1 MNFKPEQRLAKLRPR
16 ATRLFLPT
24 LVLGLTVASLAYFE
38 NRELEE
44 LQTLALHI
52 SAAVILFF
60 AWMLPV
66 VRQLLTRVE
75 VSTSGL
81 VWRSG
86 FFGQKRRTVDWRMV
100 SAVELTRGRS
110 ITVFVYGEEPLV
122 LVGLPKSKQ
131 LVHELQDL
139 MRG

>member
-38 NRELEE
+38 NRELEAW
-44 LQTLALHI
+44 QTLALNI

-86 FFGQKRRTVDWRMV
+86 LFGQKRRTVDWRMV
-100 SAVELTRGRS
+100 SAVEITRGRS

-131 LVHELQDL
+131 LVRELQDL